1 MPFKPKIFILWLFYR
16 KKLAAPLQITYFP
29 VHQLSLHLCSTVK
42 MVHECFTLITALSL
56 SQGPLY
62 TWQVSFYSFLSLIL
76 LSHSPFMCL
85 NIDPVVLIDWIC
97 KRSECL
103 INWSPYTSVSVVHF
117 LCAFFNCTLLVI
129 LEKTACRDSLR
140 LPQKRFSK
148 ENLLLFCV
156 VLKPNSLQFPGLPK
170 LQTHVSAGS
179 GWRCL
184 R

>member
-16 KKLAAPLQITYFP
+16 KKLAAPLQITYFL

-42 MVHECFTLITALSL
+42 MVHECFTLITV
-56 SQGPLY
+56 LY
-62 TWQVSFYSFLSLIL
+62 HRDPYTCGKSVFYSFLSLIL
-76 LSHSPFMCL
+76 LSHFPFMCL
-85 NIDPVVLIDWIC
+85 NIDPVVLIDWLC
-97 KRSECL
+97 KHSECL
-103 INWSPYTSVSVVHF
+103 INWSPYKSVSVVHF
-117 LCAFFNCTLLVI
+117 LCAFLNCTLLII
-129 LEKTACRDSLR
+129 LEKNTYRHSLR

-179 GWRCL
+179 GWLCFR
-184 R
+184 